1 MRWPKDLLI
10 KSGADVVIILF
21 FVTPALNLKEK
32 KKSYSWYNSKNALSF
47 CMFWCRCTSRKIRK
61 DSCPLRVLSSSHNNP
76 SPLVLYN
83 RAALFP
89 CSTVALTLGQHPKI
103 GNRPVCSG
111 RVSLFQRNSLLKV
124 RPKTAVCFQWS
135 CSSTSAPQPSFAWLY
150 TVYHV
155 YTCEGSRVCAEASVC
170 VGQQVIVEAR
180 LYSVSLITDGR
191 LWSLRGLSLSL
202 ASFLKP
208 FIKTSPHHPAWCP
221 SSPRSHTEKTH
232 SSACFT
238 CHCGLHM

>member
-76 SPLVLYN
+76 GPLVLYN

-155 YTCEGSRVCAEASVC
+155 CTCEGSRVCAEASVC
-170 VGQQVIVEAR
+170 GPAGYCRSSSLFCFPDYRWEA
-180 LYSVSLITDGR
+180 LIIAR
-191 LWSLRGLSLSL
+191 
-202 ASFLKP
+202 P
-208 FIKTSPHHPAWCP
+208 FIVS
-221 SSPRSHTEKTH
+221 
-232 SSACFT
+232 
-238 CHCGLHM
+238 GLLLEAFY